1 MSSVDRFNEMMGIS
15 DSKKGQFSRGNS
27 DISAL
32 NLTAVGKDRKSKT
45 FSRGNSKKLKMDD
58 LKELAKENKDS
69 PSKAKRLSNA
79 SVSTGVTEPMFK
91 KN

>member
-32 NLTAVGKDRKSKT
+32 NLTAVGRDRKSKT
-45 FSRGNSKKLKMDD
+45 FSRGNSKKLKIDD
-58 LKELAKENKDS
+58 LKELAKDS

-79 SVSTGVTEPMFK
+79 SASTGVTEPMFK
-91 KN
+91 KK